1 LLAQPAAMRAY
12 HRGMFTTAT
21 RFVSQGRWL
30 VAAGLLAAALPA
42 SALFKV
48 IAPDGSIT
56 YTDQPPTD
64 PTSRVVAANPRGL
77 PLPAA
82 DTAPAL
88 PADLKGVAAR
98 YPVTLYTSPDCAP
111 CVSARLLLNRRG
123 IPYAER
129 SVSTPEDVDAF
140 SRTVGSR
147 MLPSLMV
154 GKQALV
160 GLSESDWQSYLD
172 AAGYPRESRL
182 PSNYRQPPAAP
193 VVAGRPA
200 ADTPPAET
208 TAVVPPPDNNTAPAP
223 ATPPQRNPLGIRF

>member
-1 LLAQPAAMRAY
+1 MRAY
-12 HRGMFTTAT
+12 HRGMCTAI
-21 RFVSQGRWL
+21 RFVSKGRWLSTGHWL

-64 PTSRVVAANPRGL
+64 PASRVVASNPRGL
-77 PLPAA
+77 PLPPA

-88 PADLKGVAAR
+88 PADLKGVASR

-140 SRTVGSR
+140 SRAVGSR

-208 TAVVPPPDNNTAPAP
+208 TAVIPPPDNNTAPAP

>member
-1 LLAQPAAMRAY
+1 MIAAN
-12 HRGMFTTAT
+12 
-21 RFVSQGRWL
+21 RFLSHGRRL
-30 VAAGLLAAALPA
+30 FAIAALGAALPA

-48 IAPDGSIT
+48 IGPDGRIT

-64 PTSRVVAANPRGL
+64 PASRVVASNPRGL
-77 PLPAA
+77 PLPAPDA
-82 DTAPAL
+82 AAAL
-88 PADLKGVAAR
+88 PAELRGVASR

-182 PSNYRQPPAAP
+182 PANYRQPPASP

-200 ADTPPAET
+200 AEAPPAEST
-208 TAVVPPPDNNTAPAP
+208 TIVPPPDNNTAPTP